1 MNPKKYD
8 IIVIGAGYAGLTAAA
23 LLQKKGHSV
32 ALLEAH
38 TEIGGCASFYDR
50 DGFRFEAGATTISG
64 IKPHQPFGKLFD
76 ELSINPELIKMDPG
90 VVVHLAG
97 DTFNRPAD
105 PVDLLQASEAFFGK
119 TTIPFWQKILKLE
132 ETAYQLSGSNSY
144 LPPYSL
150 GDYLKQIR
158 FRNLSGLP
166 LLPALFTS
174 TETVLQRMGLA
185 ENTLF
190 RQFVEEQLM
199 ITAQNTSSDTPF
211 LTAALALAY
220 PNDTYY
226 PVGGMTAPAQ
236 LISDVFQRYGGTL
249 LLKEQVTAIIR
260 EANSRYLIRS
270 KRGNNYSARAIVS
283 AIPVYNLPA
292 LTEGEISSYFA
303 RVSSSLPPLWGAAT
317 VNFGISDAGLPN
329 TLYHQ
334 FHGDAP
340 HPGDGSRSVFISLS
354 HPNDTRRAPSGWRSV
369 AISTHTKPS
378 GWFGLPKEEY
388 IRKKSVMINR
398 MMEYFFSAFPEARG
412 NEVVYLEG
420 GTPKTFSNYTRRKDG
435 AVGGIPHSI
444 RFGLLRMPKTVTPF
458 PNFYCVGD
466 STAFGQG
473 TLAVVL
479 STMNLAERFHL
490 H

>member
-1 MNPKKYD
+1 MGILLHSLRKINALFTTFSSILLLFLKTNMEKMNPKKYD

-132 ETAYQLSGSNSY
+132 ETAYQLSGSNSC

-150 GDYLKQIR
+150 GDYLKLIR

-270 KRGNNYSARAIVS
+270 KRGN
-283 AIPVYNLPA
+283 
-292 LTEGEISSYFA
+292 
-303 RVSSSLPPLWGAAT
+303 
-317 VNFGISDAGLPN
+317 
-329 TLYHQ
+329 
-334 FHGDAP
+334 
-340 HPGDGSRSVFISLS
+340 
-354 HPNDTRRAPSGWRSV
+354 
-369 AISTHTKPS
+369 
-378 GWFGLPKEEY
+378 
-388 IRKKSVMINR
+388 
-398 MMEYFFSAFPEARG
+398 
-412 NEVVYLEG
+412 
-420 GTPKTFSNYTRRKDG
+420 
-435 AVGGIPHSI
+435 
-444 RFGLLRMPKTVTPF
+444 
-458 PNFYCVGD
+458 
-466 STAFGQG
+466 
-473 TLAVVL
+473 
-479 STMNLAERFHL
+479 
-490 H
+490 